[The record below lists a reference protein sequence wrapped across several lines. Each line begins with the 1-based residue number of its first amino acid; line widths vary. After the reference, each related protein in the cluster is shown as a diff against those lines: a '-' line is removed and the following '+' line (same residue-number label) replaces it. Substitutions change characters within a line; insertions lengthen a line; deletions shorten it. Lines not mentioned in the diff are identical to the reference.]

1 MVLTDRDEAAA
12 RRTAAQLGAR
22 AGLRLDVR
30 DPQAHHD
37 VAAAAGEL
45 GRVRAWFNNAGV
57 APDGD
62 LAALSD
68 AQVREVVEVN
78 LLGALWGTR
87 AAFQAFG
94 SQGGDVV
101 ITSSLFGLGPAPG
114 LSAYA
119 ATQAALISLATS
131 VHGETPPG
139 VRIHA
144 LCPDGVDTE
153 MLEAMNP
160 AGAGHALLHSGRGL
174 LTPEEVARVAV
185 GLLGSRRVVR
195 SLPAWRGA
203 MVRGSGLVP
212 GPATRALPRVVG
224 RGRRAAARA
233 D

>member
-1 MVLTDRDEAAA
+1 MGAGARGVEPGVAVVTGGASGIGRAIAARLVRGAHRVVLTDRDEAAA

-119 ATQAALISLATS
+119 ATQAALIS
-131 VHGETPPG
+131 G
-139 VRIHA
+139 
-144 LCPDGVDTE
+144 
-153 MLEAMNP
+153 
-160 AGAGHALLHSGRGL
+160 
-174 LTPEEVARVAV
+174 
-185 GLLGSRRVVR
+185 
-195 SLPAWRGA
+195 
-203 MVRGSGLVP
+203 
-212 GPATRALPRVVG
+212 
-224 RGRRAAARA
+224 
-233 D
+233 